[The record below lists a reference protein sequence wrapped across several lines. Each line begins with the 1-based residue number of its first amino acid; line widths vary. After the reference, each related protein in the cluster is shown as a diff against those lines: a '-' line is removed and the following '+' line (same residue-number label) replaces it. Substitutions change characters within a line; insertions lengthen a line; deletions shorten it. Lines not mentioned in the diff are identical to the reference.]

1 LYNIVILEESGPGGI
16 TMINQAVAQANFL
29 MRLGMKINFSELARI
44 YKVDRRTIK
53 KHVEGKIKKVKS
65 RNKKSFFDQY
75 REEIEDK
82 LALKGVTI
90 KGVHEYFIDKY
101 GEFRTYSNFLKYV
114 KKNELKPK
122 HAVMGHPRFETAPGK
137 QAQVDWKE
145 DIKMISKHGVVHEFH
160 VLNYKLGCS
169 RHSVFKYSHSL
180 KTDELIEKLIM
191 AFKEQNGVPL
201 TILFDNASA
210 VVNFSRGKRT
220 INARMKAFAKDFGFK
235 IKLCKPY
242 HSFTKGK
249 VEANN
254 KFLIRLLAYNHDFED
269 EEDLKRIIK
278 HINKRV
284 NESVSQATGVTPNLL
299 FQKEKEY
306 LLPLPNDRI
315 IESYLDPH
323 FHKKVQKDSLISHN
337 GSKYSVPK
345 NLIGK
350 TVSIKEIDNQ
360 LHIYHNT
367 DLVRI
372 HPVSSKKINY
382 NQEDYVSLMSPHFD
396 DVEALEKAVEENLKL
411 LDLMLEDK

>member
-1 LYNIVILEESGPGGI
+1 
-16 TMINQAVAQANFL
+16 
-29 MRLGMKINFSELARI
+29 
-44 YKVDRRTIK
+44 
-53 KHVEGKIKKVKS
+53 
-65 RNKKSFFDQY
+65 
-75 REEIEDK
+75 
-82 LALKGVTI
+82 
-90 KGVHEYFIDKY
+90 
-101 GEFRTYSNFLKYV
+101 
-114 KKNELKPK
+114 
-122 HAVMGHPRFETAPGK
+122 
-137 QAQVDWKE
+137 
-145 DIKMISKHGVVHEFH
+145 
-160 VLNYKLGCS
+160 
-169 RHSVFKYSHSL
+169 
-180 KTDELIEKLIM
+180 
-191 AFKEQNGVPL
+191 
-201 TILFDNASA
+201 
-210 VVNFSRGKRT
+210 
-220 INARMKAFAKDFGFK
+220 
-235 IKLCKPY
+235 
-242 HSFTKGK
+242 
-249 VEANN
+249 
-254 KFLIRLLAYNHDFED
+254 
-269 EEDLKRIIK
+269 
-278 HINKRV
+278 
-284 NESVSQATGVTPNLL
+284 L